1 MYPMDLANY
10 KKVWKNQTEE
20 KNKISALEI
29 YKMTQSKSTSIVKW
43 IFIIG
48 LLEFIFWFVLN
59 YIWTKNGALEPYEK
73 LNLINFIDSIY
84 YFHYVVV
91 VLFLILFY
99 RNFSLISTID
109 DTKTLMK
116 NILLVRKT
124 VKWYVYY
131 NLINVIVF
139 SIILNILIF
148 NTPDGINI
156 ISGIDNE
163 NFNQEHMMTVFII
176 VQILVIAVMIL
187 ILWLFYYLLYGILLK
202 KLKKNYRN
210 LVDLELK

>member
-1 MYPMDLANY
+1 MDLANY
-10 KKVWKNQTEE
+10 KKVWKNQPEE

-29 YKMTQSKSTSIVKW
+29 YKMTQSKSNSIVKW

-48 LLEFIFWFVLN
+48 LLEFVFWFAIN
-59 YIWTKNGALEPYEK
+59 YLGTKNGALEPYEK
-73 LNLINFIDSIY
+73 LNLINFIDNFN

-99 RNFSLISTID
+99 RNFSLISTVD

-131 NLINVIVF
+131 NLINVAIF

-156 ISGIDNE
+156 LSGIDNE
-163 NFNQEHMMTVFII
+163 SFNQEHMMSVFII
-176 VQILVIAVMIL
+176 AQIVVIAIMIL

-202 KLKKNYRN
+202 KLNKNYK
-210 LVDLELK
+210 ELTKLNEIS

>member
-1 MYPMDLANY
+1 MDLANY
-10 KKVWKNQTEE
+10 KKVWKNQPEE

-29 YKMTQSKSTSIVKW
+29 YKMTQSKSNSIVKW

-48 LLEFIFWFVLN
+48 LLEFVFLFAIN
-59 YIWTKNGALEPYEK
+59 YLCTKNGALEPYEK
-73 LNLINFIDSIY
+73 LKLISFIENFN

-99 RNFSLISTID
+99 RNFSLISTVD

-148 NTPDGINI
+148 NTPNGINI

-163 NFNQEHMMTVFII
+163 SLNQEHMMSVFII
-176 VQILVIAVMIL
+176 AQIVVIAFMILV
-187 ILWLFYYLLYGILLK
+187 LWLFYYLLYGILLK
-202 KLKKNYRN
+202 KLNKNYK
-210 LVDLELK
+210 ELIKLNEIN

>member
-1 MYPMDLANY
+1 MDLANY
-10 KKVWKNQTEE
+10 KKVWKNQPEE

-29 YKMTQSKSTSIVKW
+29 YKMTQSKSNSIVKW

-48 LLEFIFWFVLN
+48 LLEFVFWFAIN
-59 YIWTKNGALEPYEK
+59 YLCTKNGALEPYEK
-73 LNLINFIDSIY
+73 LKLISFIENFN

-99 RNFSLISTID
+99 RNFSLISTVD

-131 NLINVIVF
+131 NLINVVVF

-156 ISGIDNE
+156 LSGIDNE
-163 NFNQEHMMTVFII
+163 SFNQEHMMSVFII
-176 VQILVIAVMIL
+176 AQIVFIAIMIL

-202 KLKKNYRN
+202 KLNKNYK
-210 LVDLELK
+210 ELTKLNEIS

>member
-1 MYPMDLANY
+1 MDLANY
-10 KKVWKNQTEE
+10 KKVWKDQPEE
-20 KNKISALEI
+20 RNKISSLEI
-29 YKMTQSKSTSIVKW
+29 YKMTQSKSNSIVKW

-48 LLEFIFWFVLN
+48 LLEFVFWFAIN
-59 YIWTKNGALEPYEK
+59 YLGTKNGALEPYEK
-73 LNLINFIDSIY
+73 LNLINFIDNFN

-91 VLFLILFY
+91 VIFLILFY
-99 RNFSLISTID
+99 RNFSLISTVD

-131 NLINVIVF
+131 NLINVVVF

-156 ISGIDNE
+156 LSGIDNE
-163 NFNQEHMMTVFII
+163 SFNQEHMVSVFII
-176 VQILVIAVMIL
+176 VQIVFIAIMIL
-187 ILWLFYYLLYGILLK
+187 ILWFFYYLLYGILLK
-202 KLKKNYRN
+202 KLNKNYK
-210 LVDLELK
+210 ELTKLNEVS

>member
-1 MYPMDLANY
+1 MDLANY
-10 KKVWKNQTEE
+10 KKVWKNQPEG

-29 YKMTQSKSTSIVKW
+29 YKMTQSKSNSIVKW

-48 LLEFIFWFVLN
+48 LLEFVFWFAIN
-59 YIWTKNGALEPYEK
+59 YLCTKNGALEPYEK
-73 LNLINFIDSIY
+73 LKLISFIENFN

-99 RNFSLISTID
+99 RNFSLISTVD

-131 NLINVIVF
+131 NLINVVIF
-139 SIILNILIF
+139 TIILNILIF

-156 ISGIDNE
+156 LSGIDNE
-163 NFNQEHMMTVFII
+163 SFNQEHMVSVFII
-176 VQILVIAVMIL
+176 VQIVFIAIMIL
-187 ILWLFYYLLYGILLK
+187 ILWFFYYLLYGILLK
-202 KLKKNYRN
+202 KLNKNYK
-210 LVDLELK
+210 ELIKLNEIN

>member
-1 MYPMDLANY
+1 MDLANY
-10 KKVWKNQTEE
+10 KKVWKNKPEE
-20 KNKISALEI
+20 QNKISALEI
-29 YKMTQSKSTSIVKW
+29 YKMTQSKSNSIVKW

-48 LLEFIFWFVLN
+48 LLEFVFWFAIN
-59 YIWTKNGALEPYEK
+59 YLGTKNGALEPYEK
-73 LNLINFIDSIY
+73 LKLISFIDNFN

-99 RNFSLISTID
+99 RNFSLISTVD

-131 NLINVIVF
+131 NLINVVVF

-156 ISGIDNE
+156 LSGINNE
-163 NFNQEHMMTVFII
+163 SFNQEHMMSVFII
-176 VQILVIAVMIL
+176 AQIVVITIMIL

-202 KLKKNYRN
+202 KLNKNYK
-210 LVDLELK
+210 ELTKLNEIS

>member
-1 MYPMDLANY
+1 MDLANY
-10 KKVWKNQTEE
+10 KKVWKNQPEE

-29 YKMTQSKSTSIVKW
+29 YKMTQSKSNSIVKW

-48 LLEFIFWFVLN
+48 LLEFVFWFAIN
-59 YIWTKNGALEPYEK
+59 YLGTKNGALEPYEK
-73 LNLINFIDSIY
+73 LNLINFIDNFN

-99 RNFSLISTID
+99 RNFSLISTVD

-131 NLINVIVF
+131 NLINVVVF

-148 NTPDGINI
+148 NTPEGINI
-156 ISGIDNE
+156 LSGIDNE
-163 NFNQEHMMTVFII
+163 SFNQEHMMSVFII
-176 VQILVIAVMIL
+176 AQIVVIAIMIL

-202 KLKKNYRN
+202 KLNKNYK
-210 LVDLELK
+210 ELTKLNEIS

>member
-1 MYPMDLANY
+1 MDLANY
-10 KKVWKNQTEE
+10 KKVWKNQPEE

-29 YKMTQSKSTSIVKW
+29 YKMTQSKSNSIVKW

-48 LLEFIFWFVLN
+48 LLEFVFWFAIN
-59 YIWTKNGALEPYEK
+59 YLCTKNGALEPYEK
-73 LNLINFIDSIY
+73 LKLISFIENFN

-99 RNFSLISTID
+99 RNFSLISTVD

-131 NLINVIVF
+131 NLINVVIF
-139 SIILNILIF
+139 TIILNILIF

-156 ISGIDNE
+156 LSGIDNE
-163 NFNQEHMMTVFII
+163 SFNQEHMMSVFII
-176 VQILVIAVMIL
+176 AQIVVIAIMIL

-202 KLKKNYRN
+202 KIK
-210 LVDLELK
+210 

>member
-1 MYPMDLANY
+1 MDLSNY
-10 KKVWKNQTEE
+10 KKVWKNQPEE

-29 YKMTQSKSTSIVKW
+29 YKMTQSKSNSIVKW

-48 LLEFIFWFVLN
+48 LLEFVFWFAIN
-59 YIWTKNGALEPYEK
+59 YIETKNGDLESFEK
-73 LNLINFIDSIY
+73 LNIINYIDIFD

-99 RNFSLISTID
+99 RNFSLISTTD
-109 DTKTLMK
+109 STKKLME

-139 SIILNILIF
+139 FIIINILIF
-148 NTPDGINI
+148 NTPNGINI
-156 ISGIDNE
+156 ISGIE
-163 NFNQEHMMTVFII
+163 NFDQEHMMTVYIV
-176 VQILVIAVMIL
+176 VQIAAIAIMIL

-202 KLKKNYRN
+202 KLNKNYK
-210 LVDLELK
+210 ELTRLNELN

>member
-1 MYPMDLANY
+1 MDLANY
-10 KKVWKNQTEE
+10 KKVWKNQPEE

-29 YKMTQSKSTSIVKW
+29 YKMTQSKSNSIVKW

-48 LLEFIFWFVLN
+48 LLEFVFWFAIN
-59 YIWTKNGALEPYEK
+59 YLGTKNGALEPYEK
-73 LNLINFIDSIY
+73 LKLISFIENFN

-99 RNFSLISTID
+99 RNFSLISTVD

-131 NLINVIVF
+131 NLINVVVF

-156 ISGIDNE
+156 LSGIDNE
-163 NFNQEHMMTVFII
+163 SFNQEHMMSVFII
-176 VQILVIAVMIL
+176 AQIVVIAIMIL

-202 KLKKNYRN
+202 KLNKNYK
-210 LVDLELK
+210 ELTKLNEIS

>member
-1 MYPMDLANY
+1 MDLANY
-10 KKVWKNQTEE
+10 KKVWKNQPEE

-29 YKMTQSKSTSIVKW
+29 YKMTQSKSNSIVKW

-48 LLEFIFWFVLN
+48 LLEFVFWFAIN
-59 YIWTKNGALEPYEK
+59 YLCTKNGALEPYEK
-73 LNLINFIDSIY
+73 LKLISFIENFN

-99 RNFSLISTID
+99 RNFSLISTVD

-131 NLINVIVF
+131 NLINAVIF
-139 SIILNILIF
+139 TIILNILIF

-156 ISGIDNE
+156 LSGIDNE
-163 NFNQEHMMTVFII
+163 SFNQEHMMSVFII
-176 VQILVIAVMIL
+176 AQIVVMAIMIL

-202 KLKKNYRN
+202 KLNKNYK
-210 LVDLELK
+210 ELTKLNEIS

>member
-1 MYPMDLANY
+1 MDLGNY
-10 KKVWKNQTEE
+10 KEIWKNQPEE
-20 KNKISALEI
+20 INKISPLEI
-29 YKMTQSKSTSIVKW
+29 YKMTQSKSSSIVKW

-48 LLEFIFWFVLN
+48 LVEFIFWFIIN
-59 YIWTKNGALEPYEK
+59 YLGTKNGALDPYEK
-73 LNLINFIDSIY
+73 LNIIDFIEGLS
-84 YFHYVVV
+84 YFHYIIVL
-91 VLFLILFY
+91 LFLVLFY
-99 RNFSLISTID
+99 RNFSLISSID

-148 NTPDGINI
+148 NIPNGINI
-156 ISGIDNE
+156 FIGENNE
-163 NFNQEHMMTVFII
+163 NLDEGHIIIIFII
-176 VQILVIAVMIL
+176 AQIVMIIVMLL

-202 KLKKNYRN
+202 KLNKNYK
-210 LVDLELK
+210 ELIKIVEKVE

>member
-1 MYPMDLANY
+1 MDLANY
-10 KKVWKNQTEE
+10 KKVWKNQPEE

-29 YKMTQSKSTSIVKW
+29 YKMTQSKSNSIVKW

-48 LLEFIFWFVLN
+48 LLEFVFWFAIN
-59 YIWTKNGALEPYEK
+59 YLGTKNGALEPYEK
-73 LNLINFIDSIY
+73 LNLINFIDNFN

-99 RNFSLISTID
+99 RNFSLISTVD

-131 NLINVIVF
+131 NLINVVVF

-156 ISGIDNE
+156 LSGIDNE
-163 NFNQEHMMTVFII
+163 SFNKEHMMSVFII
-176 VQILVIAVMIL
+176 AQIVVMAIMIL

-202 KLKKNYRN
+202 KLNKNYK
-210 LVDLELK
+210 ELTKLNEIS

>member
-1 MYPMDLANY
+1 MDLANY
-10 KKVWKNQTEE
+10 KKVWKNQPEE

-29 YKMTQSKSTSIVKW
+29 YKMTQSKSNSIVKW

-48 LLEFIFWFVLN
+48 LLEFVFWFAIN
-59 YIWTKNGALEPYEK
+59 YLGTKNGALEPYEK
-73 LNLINFIDSIY
+73 LNLINFIDNFN

-99 RNFSLISTID
+99 RNFSLISTVD

-131 NLINVIVF
+131 NLINVVIF
-139 SIILNILIF
+139 TIILNILIF

-156 ISGIDNE
+156 LSGIDNE
-163 NFNQEHMMTVFII
+163 SFNKEHMMSVFII
-176 VQILVIAVMIL
+176 AQIVVMAIMIL

-202 KLKKNYRN
+202 KLNKNYK
-210 LVDLELK
+210 ELTKLNEIS

>member
-1 MYPMDLANY
+1 MDLANY
-10 KKVWKNQTEE
+10 KKVWKNQPEE

-29 YKMTQSKSTSIVKW
+29 YKMTKEKSNSIVKW
-43 IFIIG
+43 IFIVGI
-48 LLEFIFWFVLN
+48 LEFVFWFAIN
-59 YIWTKNGALEPYEK
+59 YLSTKNGALEPYEK
-73 LNLINFIDSIY
+73 LKLISFIENFN
-84 YFHYVVV
+84 YFHYVLVV
-91 VLFLILFY
+91 IFLILFY
-99 RNFSLISTID
+99 RNFSLISTVD

-131 NLINVIVF
+131 NLINVVVF

-156 ISGIDNE
+156 LSGIDNE
-163 NFNQEHMMTVFII
+163 SFNQEHMMSVFII
-176 VQILVIAVMIL
+176 AQIVVIAIMIL

-202 KLKKNYRN
+202 KLNKNYK
-210 LVDLELK
+210 ELTKLNEIS

>member
-1 MYPMDLANY
+1 
-10 KKVWKNQTEE
+10 
-20 KNKISALEI
+20 
-29 YKMTQSKSTSIVKW
+29 MTQSKSNYIVKW

-48 LLEFIFWFVLN
+48 LLEFVFWFAIN
-59 YIWTKNGALEPYEK
+59 YLCTKNGALEPYEK
-73 LNLINFIDSIY
+73 LKLISFIENFN

-99 RNFSLISTID
+99 RNFSLISTVD

-131 NLINVIVF
+131 NLINTVIF
-139 SIILNILIF
+139 TIILNILIF

-156 ISGIDNE
+156 LSGIDNGS
-163 NFNQEHMMTVFII
+163 FNKEHMMSVFII
-176 VQILVIAVMIL
+176 AQIVVMAIMIL

-202 KLKKNYRN
+202 KLNKNYK
-210 LVDLELK
+210 ELTKLNEIS

>member
-1 MYPMDLANY
+1 MDLANY
-10 KKVWKNQTEE
+10 KKVWKNQPEE

-29 YKMTQSKSTSIVKW
+29 YKMTQSKSNSIVKW

-48 LLEFIFWFVLN
+48 LLEFVFWFAIN
-59 YIWTKNGALEPYEK
+59 YLGTKNGALEPYEK
-73 LNLINFIDSIY
+73 LNLINFIDNFN

-99 RNFSLISTID
+99 RNFSLISTVD

-131 NLINVIVF
+131 NLINAVVF

-156 ISGIDNE
+156 LSGIDNE
-163 NFNQEHMMTVFII
+163 SFNQEHMMSIFII
-176 VQILVIAVMIL
+176 AQIVVIAIMIL

-202 KLKKNYRN
+202 KLNKNYK
-210 LVDLELK
+210 ELTKLNEIS

>member
-1 MYPMDLANY
+1 MDLANY
-10 KKVWKNQTEE
+10 KKVWKNQPEE

-29 YKMTQSKSTSIVKW
+29 YKMTQSKSNSIVKW

-48 LLEFIFWFVLN
+48 LLEFVFWFAIN
-59 YIWTKNGALEPYEK
+59 YLCTKNGTLEPYEK
-73 LNLINFIDSIY
+73 LNLINFIENFN

-99 RNFSLISTID
+99 RNFSLISTVD

-131 NLINVIVF
+131 NLINVVVF

-156 ISGIDNE
+156 LSGIDNE
-163 NFNQEHMMTVFII
+163 SFNQEHMMSVFII
-176 VQILVIAVMIL
+176 AQIVVIAIMIL

-202 KLKKNYRN
+202 KLNKNYK
-210 LVDLELK
+210 ELTKLNETS

>member
-1 MYPMDLANY
+1 MDLANY
-10 KKVWKNQTEE
+10 KKVWKNQPEE

-29 YKMTQSKSTSIVKW
+29 YKMTQSKSNSIVKW

-48 LLEFIFWFVLN
+48 LLEFVFWFAIN
-59 YIWTKNGALEPYEK
+59 YLCTKNGALEPYEK
-73 LNLINFIDSIY
+73 LKLISFIENFN

-99 RNFSLISTID
+99 RNFSLISTVD

-131 NLINVIVF
+131 NLIYAVVF

-156 ISGIDNE
+156 LSGIDNE
-163 NFNQEHMMTVFII
+163 SFNQEHMMSVFII
-176 VQILVIAVMIL
+176 AQIVVIAIMIL

-202 KLKKNYRN
+202 KLNKNYK
-210 LVDLELK
+210 ELTKLNEIS

>member
-1 MYPMDLANY
+1 MDLANY
-10 KKVWKNQTEE
+10 KKVWKNQPEE

-29 YKMTQSKSTSIVKW
+29 YKMTQSKSNSIVKW

-48 LLEFIFWFVLN
+48 LLEFVFWFAIN
-59 YIWTKNGALEPYEK
+59 YLCTKNGALEPYEK
-73 LNLINFIDSIY
+73 LKLISFIENFN

-99 RNFSLISTID
+99 RNFSLISTVD

-131 NLINVIVF
+131 NLINVVVF

-156 ISGIDNE
+156 LSGINNE
-163 NFNQEHMMTVFII
+163 SFNQEHMMSVFII
-176 VQILVIAVMIL
+176 AQIVVITIMIL

-202 KLKKNYRN
+202 KLNKNYK
-210 LVDLELK
+210 ELTKLNEIS

>member
-1 MYPMDLANY
+1 MDLANY
-10 KKVWKNQTEE
+10 KKVWKNQPEE

-29 YKMTQSKSTSIVKW
+29 YKMTQSKSNSIVKW

-48 LLEFIFWFVLN
+48 LLEFVFWFAIN
-59 YIWTKNGALEPYEK
+59 YLCTKNGTLEPYEK
-73 LNLINFIDSIY
+73 LKLISFIENFN

-99 RNFSLISTID
+99 RNFSLISTVD

-131 NLINVIVF
+131 NLIYAVVF

-156 ISGIDNE
+156 LSGIDNGS
-163 NFNQEHMMTVFII
+163 FNKEHMMSVFII
-176 VQILVIAVMIL
+176 AQIVVMAIMIL
-187 ILWLFYYLLYGILLK
+187 ILWLFLLPSLWNSVK
-202 KLKKNYRN
+202 KIK
-210 LVDLELK
+210 

>member
-1 MYPMDLANY
+1 MDLANY
-10 KKVWKNQTEE
+10 KKVWKNQPEE

-29 YKMTQSKSTSIVKW
+29 YKMTQSKSNSIVKW

-48 LLEFIFWFVLN
+48 LLEFVFWFAIN
-59 YIWTKNGALEPYEK
+59 YLCTKNGTLEPYEK
-73 LNLINFIDSIY
+73 LKLISFIENFN

-99 RNFSLISTID
+99 RNFSLISTVD

-148 NTPDGINI
+148 NTPNGINI

-163 NFNQEHMMTVFII
+163 SLNQEHMMSVFII
-176 VQILVIAVMIL
+176 AQIVVIAFMILV
-187 ILWLFYYLLYGILLK
+187 LWLFYYLLYGILLK
-202 KLKKNYRN
+202 KLNKNYK
-210 LVDLELK
+210 ELIKLNEIN

>member
-1 MYPMDLANY
+1 MDLANY
-10 KKVWKNQTEE
+10 KKVWKNQPEE

-29 YKMTQSKSTSIVKW
+29 YKMTQSKSNSIVKW

-48 LLEFIFWFVLN
+48 LLEFVFWFAIN
-59 YIWTKNGALEPYEK
+59 YLSTKNGALEPYEK
-73 LNLINFIDSIY
+73 LKLISFIENFN
-84 YFHYVVV
+84 YFHYVLVV
-91 VLFLILFY
+91 IFLILFY
-99 RNFSLISTID
+99 RNFSLISTVD

-131 NLINVIVF
+131 NLINVVIF
-139 SIILNILIF
+139 TIILNILIF

-156 ISGIDNE
+156 LSGIDNE
-163 NFNQEHMMTVFII
+163 SFNQEYMMSVFII
-176 VQILVIAVMIL
+176 AQIVVTAIMIL

-202 KLKKNYRN
+202 KLNKNYK
-210 LVDLELK
+210 ELTKLNEIS

>member
-1 MYPMDLANY
+1 MDLSNY
-10 KKVWKNQTEE
+10 KKVWKNQPEE

-29 YKMTQSKSTSIVKW
+29 YKMTQSKSNSIVKW

-48 LLEFIFWFVLN
+48 LLEFVFWFAIN
-59 YIWTKNGALEPYEK
+59 YIETKNGDLESFEK
-73 LNLINFIDSIY
+73 LNIINYIDIFD

-99 RNFSLISTID
+99 RNFSLISTTD
-109 DTKTLMK
+109 STKKLME

-139 SIILNILIF
+139 FIIINILIF
-148 NTPDGINI
+148 NTPNGINI
-156 ISGIDNE
+156 ISGIE
-163 NFNQEHMMTVFII
+163 NFDQEHMMTFYI
-176 VQILVIAVMIL
+176 VAQIAAIAIMIL

-202 KLKKNYRN
+202 KLNKNYK
-210 LVDLELK
+210 ELTRLNELN

>member
-1 MYPMDLANY
+1 MDLANY
-10 KKVWKNQTEE
+10 KKVWKNQPEE

-29 YKMTQSKSTSIVKW
+29 YKMTQSKSNSIVKW

-48 LLEFIFWFVLN
+48 LLEFVFWFAIN
-59 YIWTKNGALEPYEK
+59 YLCTKNGTLEPYEK
-73 LNLINFIDSIY
+73 LNLINFIENFN

-99 RNFSLISTID
+99 RNFSLISTVD

-131 NLINVIVF
+131 NLINVVVF

-156 ISGIDNE
+156 LSGIDNE
-163 NFNQEHMMTVFII
+163 SFNQEHMMSVFII
-176 VQILVIAVMIL
+176 AQIVVIAIMIL

-202 KLKKNYRN
+202 KLNKNYK
-210 LVDLELK
+210 ELTKLNEIS

>member
-1 MYPMDLANY
+1 MDLSNY
-10 KKVWKNQTEE
+10 KKVWKNQPEE

-29 YKMTQSKSTSIVKW
+29 YKMTQSKSNSIVKW

-48 LLEFIFWFVLN
+48 LLEFVFWFAIN
-59 YIWTKNGALEPYEK
+59 YLGTKNGALEPYEK
-73 LNLINFIDSIY
+73 LNLINFIDNFN

-99 RNFSLISTID
+99 RNFSLISTTDSI
-109 DTKTLMK
+109 KKLME

-131 NLINVIVF
+131 NLMYMIVF
-139 SIILNILIF
+139 FIIVSILIF

-156 ISGIDNE
+156 LSGIDNE
-163 NFNQEHMMTVFII
+163 SFNQEHMMSVFII
-176 VQILVIAVMIL
+176 ALIAAIAITIL

-202 KLKKNYRN
+202 KLNKNYK
-210 LVDLELK
+210 ELTKLNEIS

>member
-1 MYPMDLANY
+1 MDLSNY
-10 KKVWKNQTEE
+10 KKVWKNQPEG

-29 YKMTQSKSTSIVKW
+29 YKMTQSKSNSIVKW

-48 LLEFIFWFVLN
+48 LLEFVFWFAIN
-59 YIWTKNGALEPYEK
+59 YLGTKNGALEPYEK
-73 LNLINFIDSIY
+73 LNLISFIDNVS

-109 DTKTLMK
+109 NTKTLMK

-131 NLINVIVF
+131 NLINVVVF

-156 ISGIDNE
+156 LSGIDNE
-163 NFNQEHMMTVFII
+163 SFNQEHMTTVFII
-176 VQILVIAVMIL
+176 AQIVVIAIMLL

-202 KLKKNYRN
+202 KLNKNYK
-210 LVDLELK
+210 ELTKLNEIS

>member
-1 MYPMDLANY
+1 MELDNY
-10 KKVWKNQTEE
+10 KKIWKNQPEE
-20 KNKISALEI
+20 KNKLSALEI
-29 YKMTQSKSTSIVKW
+29 YKMTQSKSNSIVKW
-43 IFIIG
+43 ILIIG
-48 LLEFIFWFVLN
+48 LLEFVFWFAVN
-59 YIWTKNGALEPYEK
+59 YLGTKNGALDPFEK
-73 LNLINFIDSIY
+73 LNLINFIDNFN

-99 RNFSLISTID
+99 RNFSLISTVD

-131 NLINVIVF
+131 NLINTVIF
-139 SIILNILIF
+139 TIILNILIF

-156 ISGIDNE
+156 LSGIDNGS
-163 NFNQEHMMTVFII
+163 FNKEHMMSVFII
-176 VQILVIAVMIL
+176 AQIVVMAIMIL

-202 KLKKNYRN
+202 KLNKNYK
-210 LVDLELK
+210 ELTKLNEIS

>member
-1 MYPMDLANY
+1 MDLANY
-10 KKVWKNQTEE
+10 KKVWKNQPEE

-29 YKMTQSKSTSIVKW
+29 YKMTQSKSNSIVKW

-48 LLEFIFWFVLN
+48 LLEFVFWFAIN
-59 YIWTKNGALEPYEK
+59 YLGTKNGALEPYEK
-73 LNLINFIDSIY
+73 LNLINFIDNFN

-99 RNFSLISTID
+99 RNFSLISTVD

-131 NLINVIVF
+131 NLINVVVF

-156 ISGIDNE
+156 LSGIDNE
-163 NFNQEHMMTVFII
+163 SFNQEHMMSVFII
-176 VQILVIAVMIL
+176 AQIVVIAIMIL

-202 KLKKNYRN
+202 KLNKNYK
-210 LVDLELK
+210 ELTKLNEIS